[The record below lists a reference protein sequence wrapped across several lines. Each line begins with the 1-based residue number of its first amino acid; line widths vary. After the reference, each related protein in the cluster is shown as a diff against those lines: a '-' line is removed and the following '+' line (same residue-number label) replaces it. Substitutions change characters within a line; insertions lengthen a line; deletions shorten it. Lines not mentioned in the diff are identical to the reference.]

1 MSMNKIRIT
10 VCGVDYVVST
20 DDSEEYMAALAAAA
34 EKEITSMTT
43 PSKGFTEKTAAV
55 FSALVNMDRAVKAE
69 RENISLKKRAE
80 GGSAAWHAKYSAA
93 EKENRQLCGRLKAC
107 ENKNIVLEKENEAL
121 GTCNDELIRVK
132 AHLAA
137 AEKENRQLCGRLKA
151 SENKN
156 IALEKENEA
165 LGTCNDELM
174 RVKARLAAAERDN
187 RRINAELSRCISE
200 NKELTAAAEKNN
212 ENKSEQS
219 SLKIRMEILEGKI
232 KLYEAERIRNEN
244 LQAHETKMLKSAVE
258 RLEEKSKALEKEN
271 NLLKKRPDFKGEQ
284 LVIENT
290 VSPSVT
296 VPLGR
301 EYIYADKTAEK
312 AAKRTNADKTEKHNG
327 DGAAALSEEQAEVQ
341 LPGQFSLIASDDENV
356 CLYNPDTEKDR
367 SVGRRRGK
375 KR

>member
-107 ENKNIVLEKENEAL
+107 ENKNIV
-121 GTCNDELIRVK
+121 
-132 AHLAA
+132 
-137 AEKENRQLCGRLKA
+137 
-151 SENKN
+151 
-156 IALEKENEA
+156 LEKENEA